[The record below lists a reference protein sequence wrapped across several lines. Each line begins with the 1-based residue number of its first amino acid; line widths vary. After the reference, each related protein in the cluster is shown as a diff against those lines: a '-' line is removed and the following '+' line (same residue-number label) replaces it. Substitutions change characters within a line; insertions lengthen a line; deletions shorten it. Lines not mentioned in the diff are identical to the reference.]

1 MIKILICIL
10 LIGEIQFV
18 HKKGTNND
26 GVQVKNT
33 EFVEN
38 GIQILDNKT
47 HNTNKQ
53 IDLNELIKNLMF
65 RHSLCLF
72 EMIENISN

>member
-1 MIKILICIL
+1 MIKILISIL

-38 GIQILDNKT
+38 GIQIFDNKT
-47 HNTNKQ
+47 HNTNKH
-53 IDLNELIKNLMF
+53 IDLKFNLK
-65 RHSLCLF
+65 
-72 EMIENISN
+72 

>member
-38 GIQILDNKT
+38 GIFKYSIIKLIIQINV
-47 HNTNKQ
+47 
-53 IDLNELIKNLMF
+53 EIK
-65 RHSLCLF
+65 
-72 EMIENISN
+72 MIVFI

>member
-38 GIQILDNKT
+38 GIQILDN
-47 HNTNKQ
+47 
-53 IDLNELIKNLMF
+53 
-65 RHSLCLF
+65 
-72 EMIENISN
+72 